1 MDDLLKIPQGDVTV
15 TVELTVK
22 ELMALTGVRFQDNN
36 TISAAA
42 RKKLNEALEGTYAI
56 GSDSPLPRQ
65 LYT

>member
-36 TISAAA
+36 TINSAA
-42 RKKLNEALEGTYAI
+42 RKKLIDALEGTYAI
-56 GSDSPLPRQ
+56 GSDGPLPRQ

>member
-15 TVELTVK
+15 TIELTVK

-42 RKKLNEALEGTYAI
+42 RKKLIDALEGTYSI
-56 GSDSPLPRQ
+56 GADGPLPRQ